1 MLHSN
6 GNDKT
11 NSNTDQVGSNS
22 NHYGWTVKCCQA
34 SKGINIPHSAR
45 VSSTSAIWRPY
56 LGCRNRLTG
65 LRSTP
70 FRLCSGL
77 AFKESICIIFSHFHA
92 LQFSFVNHFFIKL
105 SRSVCAIKTSLALL
119 ESAVAFRKC
128 YKSEQELKLRYSSL
142 SLSIAE

>member
-11 NSNTDQVGSNS
+11 NSYTDQVGSNS

-34 SKGINIPHSAR
+34 SKGINIPHSAH

-77 AFKESICIIFSHFHA
+77 AFKESICIISQPLSHSVIW
-92 LQFSFVNHFFIKL
+92 LCK
-105 SRSVCAIKTSLALL
+105 SRFYQTLAISVCYKNFTCIA
-119 ESAVAFRKC
+119 RKC
-128 YKSEQELKLRYSSL
+128 SSF
-142 SLSIAE
+142 